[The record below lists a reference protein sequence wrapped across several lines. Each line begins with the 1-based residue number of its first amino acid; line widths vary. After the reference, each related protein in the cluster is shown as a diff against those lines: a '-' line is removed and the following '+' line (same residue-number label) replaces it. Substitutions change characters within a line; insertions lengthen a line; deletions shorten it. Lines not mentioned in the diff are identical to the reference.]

1 MSTYYSTYYARH
13 REEILAQQKEYHA
26 AHRDECLEYMRSYYT
41 RVLKP
46 KRQLER
52 QHNATRWAVKPQK
65 KEKRRHVR
73 HAAAPPTPKPP
84 KPPAEPK
91 EKATRVRAQKAPVKA
106 SRVSKRPPKREPGP
120 LVTLATPNSL
130 SILAYASAAMVHAC
144 S

>member
-13 REEILAQQKEYHA
+13 REEMVARQKEYHA
-26 AHRDECLEYMRSYYT
+26 AHRDEYLEYMRSYYT

-65 KEKRRHVR
+65 TEKRRHVR

-91 EKATRVRAQKAPVKA
+91 PPKPPAEPKLKRVRAQKAPVK
-106 SRVSKRPPKREPGP
+106 SCRQPGP
-120 LVTLATPNSL
+120 LVTLGGPCLITWD
-130 SILAYASAAMVHAC
+130 
-144 S
+144 